1 MSKNEKDAQRLVLE
15 AETGGREPS
24 NPLTAKFILYL
35 ALCWSLFQLY
45 VSSPLVLEFTPWMNA
60 DIVKKIHLIFAGF
73 LAYLSY
79 LPFKNAPKHYI
90 PVYDWVMGIILIV
103 SISYFIYGQVWDSKA
118 FEMRLGVP
126 NTWDLYLSVAG
137 IVLLLEATRRS
148 LGPPLTIVAI
158 LALCYAFFGAGDYG
172 GASINK
178 LVSHMWI
185 TTEGAFGIAIGVS
198 ATMVFL
204 FVLFGALL
212 ERAGAGNYFIRVA
225 FAVMGHFRGGPA
237 KAAVVSSAMTG
248 MISGSSIANV
258 VTTGTFTIPLMKKV
272 GFSKEKAGAIEVASS
287 TNGQLTPPIMGAAA
301 FLMVEYVGIPFVEVI
316 KHAFLP
322 ALISYIALIYIVHLE
337 AMKAGMTGLPRPHK
351 MAKAA
356 KMIGVLSVLI
366 VLGFLVWVLP
376 PVIEFIKT
384 NAGGGA
390 LNIILAI
397 ILISYIALVYTAS
410 KVPDLSTEDITEL
423 PKVGETVLSGLHYLL
438 PVIVLVWLL
447 TVERLSPDLSAFWAT
462 IFMIF
467 IVITQKPMI
476 DFFRK
481 EKHYLKR
488 IKDGFIDLEIG
499 LINGGKNMIGIGVA
513 TAVAGLIVG
522 TVTLTGIG
530 QVIIGIVETVSGG
543 NIFFILLFTAIIS
556 LILGMGLPTTANYIV
571 VSSLMA
577 PVIVT
582 LGAANDIAIPLIAAH
597 MFVFY
602 FGILADDT
610 PPVGLA
616 AFAAAAISKGDP
628 IRTGIQGFAYD
639 IRTAVLPFMFIFN
652 TQLLMIGIDNVFDFI
667 IVVVSS
673 IIGMLLFAAA
683 TQGFWLVKNRWWE
696 TIGLL
701 LAAFLIFRPGFV
713 WDEIQAPYTNIE
725 GSKIFEVAKN
735 LKEGEAIHFT
745 VNGETLEGIEKT
757 LTFTLD
763 VGKGETGKEKLD
775 NVGLILD
782 NMFGPMEVAMIMEG
796 SNKQLAAIKKAGVDS
811 GWQVQSVRIE
821 NEDRISKHIVLI
833 PVFAFVFFMAWIQLK
848 RKKEHEEKEQEIQS
862 EIENSDNPI
871 NQMWVTLP
879 KDKK

>member
-1 MSKNEKDAQRLVLE
+1 MDKDSKNDISAEQLVAE
-15 AETGGREPS
+15 AETGGRQPD
-24 NPLTAKFILYL
+24 NPVIAKFILYL
-35 ALCWSLFQLY
+35 ALSWSLFQLY

-60 DIVKKIHLIFAGF
+60 DVVKRIHLIFAGF

-79 LPFKNAPKHYI
+79 LPFKNAPKNYI
-90 PVYDWVMGIILIV
+90 PIYDWIMGILMILSIV
-103 SISYFIYGQVWDSKA
+103 FLIYSQVWDSEA

-126 NTWDLYLSVAG
+126 NTLDYISGVVG

-148 LGPPLTIVAI
+148 LGPPLMVVAI
-158 LALCYAFFGAGDYG
+158 LALTYAFIGGGDYNG
-172 GASINK
+172 SSLGK
-178 LVSHMWI
+178 VLSHMWI

-212 ERAGAGNYFIRVA
+212 EQAGAGNYFIRVA
-225 FAVMGHFRGGPA
+225 FSLMGHFRGGPA

-301 FLMVEYVGIPFVEVI
+301 FLMVEYVGIPFVEII

-322 ALISYIALIYIVHLE
+322 AVISYIALIYIVHLE

-351 MAKAA
+351 MAKLA
-356 KMIGVLSVLI
+356 KLIGLASVLS

-376 PVIEFIKT
+376 PIIDFIKV
-384 NAGGGA
+384 NAGGFTFEV
-390 LNIILAI
+390 ILAI
-397 ILISYIALVYTAS
+397 LLVAYVALVYQAS
-410 KVPDLSTEDITEL
+410 KVNDLPNEDITEL

-438 PVIVLVWLL
+438 PVVVLVWLL

-462 IFMIF
+462 IFMVF
-467 IVITQKPMI
+467 IVITQKPLL

-481 EKHYLKR
+481 
-488 IKDGFIDLEIG
+488 KDDVFGRMKESFADLEIG
-499 LINGGKNMIGIGVA
+499 LINGAKNMIGIGVA
-513 TAVAGLIVG
+513 TAVAGIIVG

-530 QVIIGIVETVSGG
+530 QVIIGVVETVSGG
-543 NIFFILLFTAIIS
+543 NIFLILLLTAFIS

-577 PVIVT
+577 PVIVS
-582 LGAANDIAIPLIAAH
+582 LGAANEVAIPLIAAH

-628 IRTGIQGFAYD
+628 IRTGIQGFTYD
-639 IRTAVLPFMFIFN
+639 IRTAMLPFMFIFN
-652 TQLLMIGIDNVFDFI
+652 TQLLMIGIDNTFEFVV
-667 IVVVSS
+667 VVVSS

-683 TQGFWLVKNRWWE
+683 TQGFWFVKNRWYE
-696 TIGLL
+696 TIALL
-701 LAAFLIFRPGFV
+701 LLTFIIFRPGFIY
-713 WDEIQAPYTNIE
+713 DKIEDPYIY
-725 GSKIFEVAKN
+725 
-735 LKEGEAIHFT
+735 KEGKEIFKVADSMEKGDLLEFV
-745 VNGETLEGIEKT
+745 VNGETLEGTQREY
-757 LTFTLD
+757 TFVLPLAE
-763 VGKGETGKEKLD
+763 GNNGKERINNTGFQLD
-775 NVGLILD
+775 DL
-782 NMFGPMEVAMIMEG
+782 FGPMEVAMILEG
-796 SNKQLAAIKKAGVDS
+796 NNKQVEAIKKAGVDS
-811 GWQVQSVRIE
+811 GWIIQTVKVK
-821 NEDRISKHIVLI
+821 NDRLPKQIVLI
-833 PVFAFVFFMAWIQLK
+833 PAFAFMILLGYLQIK
-848 RKKEHEEKEQEIQS
+848 RRKAIS
-862 EIENSDNPI
+862 
-871 NQMWVTLP
+871 
-879 KDKK
+879 

>member
-1 MSKNEKDAQRLVLE
+1 MDKKNKDKISAEQMVAE

-24 NPLTAKFILYL
+24 NPLVAKFILYL
-35 ALCWSLFQLY
+35 ALSWSLFQLY

-60 DIVKKIHLIFAGF
+60 DVVKRIHLIFAGF

-79 LPFKNAPKHYI
+79 LPFKTAPKNYI
-90 PVYDWVMGIILIV
+90 PLYDWVMGILMVLSVVFLIY
-103 SISYFIYGQVWDSKA
+103 SQVWDSTA

-126 NTWDLYLSVAG
+126 NTFDYISGIVG

-148 LGPPLTIVAI
+148 LGPPLMVVAI
-158 LALCYAFFGAGDYG
+158 LALTYAFVGGGDYG
-172 GASINK
+172 GSSLGKVI
-178 LVSHMWI
+178 SHMWI

-212 ERAGAGNYFIRVA
+212 EQAGAGNYFIRVA
-225 FAVMGHFRGGPA
+225 FSLMGHFRGGPA

-301 FLMVEYVGIPFVEVI
+301 FLMVEYVGIPFVEII

-322 ALISYIALIYIVHLE
+322 AIISYIALIYIVHLE

-351 MAKAA
+351 MAKLA
-356 KMIGVLSVLI
+356 KLIGLTSVI
-366 VLGFLVWVLP
+366 AVLGFLVWVLP
-376 PVIEFIKT
+376 PIIEFIKANT
-384 NAGGGA
+384 GGA
-390 LNIILAI
+390 TFEVILAI
-397 ILISYIALVYTAS
+397 LLVAYVGLVYQAS
-410 KVPDLSTEDITEL
+410 KVDDLPTEDITEL

-438 PVIVLVWLL
+438 PVVVLVWLL

-462 IFMIF
+462 IFMVF
-467 IVITQKPMI
+467 IVLTQKPLL

-481 EKHYLKR
+481 
-488 IKDGFIDLEIG
+488 KDAIFGRVKESFVDLEIG
-499 LINGGKNMIGIGVA
+499 LINGAKNMIGIGVA
-513 TAVAGLIVG
+513 TAVAGIIVG

-543 NIFFILLFTAIIS
+543 NIFLILLLTAIIS

-577 PVIVT
+577 PVIVS
-582 LGAANDIAIPLIAAH
+582 LGAANDLAIPLIAAH

-628 IRTGIQGFAYD
+628 IRTGIQGFTYD
-639 IRTAVLPFMFIFN
+639 IRTAMLPFMFIFN
-652 TQLLMIGIDNVFDFI
+652 TQLLMIGIDNIFEFVV
-667 IVVVSS
+667 VVVSS

-683 TQGFWLVKNRWWE
+683 TQGFWFVKNRWYE
-696 TIGLL
+696 TILL
-701 LAAFLIFRPGFV
+701 LTLTFVIFRPGFIY
-713 WDEIQAPYTNIE
+713 DKIEEPYIY
-725 GSKIFEVAKN
+725 
-735 LKEGEAIHFT
+735 KEGTEIFKVADNMKKGDAIEF
-745 VNGETLEGIEKT
+745 VVVGETLEGKQREY
-757 LTFTLD
+757 TFTLPLED
-763 VGKGETGKEKLD
+763 GESGKERINNTGFK
-775 NVGLILD
+775 VD
-782 NMFGPMEVAMIMEG
+782 NMFGPMEVSMILEG
-796 SNKQLAAIKKAGVDS
+796 NNKQVEAIKRAGVDS
-811 GWQVQSVRIE
+811 GWVIQSVKVE
-821 NEDRISKHIVLI
+821 NERLPKQIVLI
-833 PVFAFVFFMAWIQLK
+833 PAFAIMIFLAMMQIK
-848 RKKEHEEKEQEIQS
+848 RRKKLE
-862 EIENSDNPI
+862 
-871 NQMWVTLP
+871 TA
-879 KDKK
+879 